1 MKAYLF
7 LTFATLLLHADVTDT
22 NASTNSSSDNA
33 DRPSRLEAGYG
44 SDEIFSE
51 TLPYMPDVSVKERV
65 KIQGDLRLRS
75 QTIHDNDGTES
86 VFRYRARVGVTA
98 AVTDNVQFEFM
109 LATGDGDP
117 VSTNQTAGN
126 FFSGK
131 GIVVDIADVYYGY
144 GYHEFIRLGKMKL
157 PFYRPDKNQMI
168 WDNDLRPEGVFA
180 KHKLFANIDITAGA
194 FMVQA
199 EKENGD
205 SKPDQNAIG
214 LYTFQVVQ
222 YLGDFRVGG
231 GVYIY
236 DQLEGESSELSY
248 GGKDKRLAKGNTVDI
263 NGIYEHDYYLGE
275 LFAQYKVTDDL
286 SLGLDGVYNA
296 GAPTN
301 NRAYNISAMYG
312 SLKNNGD
319 FKFGYYYRYTEKDAV
334 FGMFSDSDFAGG
346 QTDSKGSQLMGGYQI
361 AKNMQLAFT
370 YINATRKMS
379 SLDSERFQR
388 LHLDFKIKF

>member
-1 MKAYLF
+1 MKAYLPF
-7 LTFATLLLHADVTDT
+7 LFASLLLHAEVTDANT
-22 NASTNSSSDNA
+22 TANSSSDKE

-65 KIQGDLRLRS
+65 KVQGDLRLRS
-75 QTIHDNDGTES
+75 QTIKDTDGTES
-86 VFRYRARVGVTA
+86 IFRYRARVGVTA

-126 FFSGK
+126 FFTGK
-131 GIVVDIADVYYGY
+131 GIVVDIADIYYGY

-168 WDNDLRPEGVFA
+168 WDNDLRPEGAFA
-180 KHKLFANIDITAGA
+180 KHKLFANTDITAGA

-199 EKENGD
+199 EKED
-205 SKPDQNAIG
+205 SDPTKSKDAIG
-214 LYTFQVVQ
+214 LYTFQAVQ

-231 GVYIY
+231 GVYVY
-236 DQLEGESSELSY
+236 DRLEGANPTVSY
-248 GGKDKRLAKGNTVDI
+248 GGKDKTLTKGNSVDTAG
-263 NGIYEHDYYLGE
+263 NYKYDYYLGE
-275 LFAQYKVTDDL
+275 VFAQYKITDDL

-296 GAPTN
+296 GAPTD

-361 AKNMQLAFT
+361 AKNTQLAFT
-370 YINATRKMS
+370 YIYSIQNMS
-379 SLDSERFQR
+379 VNSEHFQR

>member
-1 MKAYLF
+1 MKAYSFLF
-7 LTFATLLLHADVTDT
+7 VATLSLYADSIDT
-22 NASTNSSSDNA
+22 NVSTNSTSDVK

-75 QTIHDNDGTES
+75 QTIKDTDGIES
-86 VFRYRARVGVTA
+86 IFRYRARVGVTA

-109 LATGDGDP
+109 LATGNGDP

-131 GIVVDIADVYYGY
+131 DIVVDIADIYYGY

-180 KHKLFANIDITAGA
+180 KHKLFANTDITAGA

-199 EKENGD
+199 EKED
-205 SKPDQNAIG
+205 SDPTKRKDAIG
-214 LYTFQVVQ
+214 LYTLQAVQ

-236 DQLEGESSELSY
+236 DHLEGASSEISY
-248 GGKDKRLAKGNTVDI
+248 AGKNKKLAKGNTVDA
-263 NGIYEHDYYLGE
+263 NGIYKYDYHLAE
-275 LFAQYKVTDDL
+275 LFVQYKVTDDL
-286 SLGLDGVYNA
+286 SLGIDGVYNA
-296 GAPTN
+296 GATKN

-312 SLKNNGD
+312 SLKHNGD

-346 QTDSKGSQLMGGYQI
+346 ETDSKGSQLMGGYQI
-361 AKNMQLAFT
+361 AKNTQLAFT
-370 YINATRKMS
+370 YINATQNMS
-379 SLDSERFQR
+379 IDPERFQR
-388 LHLDFKIKF
+388 LHVDFKIKF

>member
-22 NASTNSSSDNA
+22 NISTNSLSDNA

-86 VFRYRARVGVTA
+86 IFRYRARVGVTA

-168 WDNDLRPEGVFA
+168 WDNDLRPEGAFA
-180 KHKLFANIDITAGA
+180 KHKLFANTDITAGA

-214 LYTFQVVQ
+214 LYTLQAVQ

-236 DQLEGESSELSY
+236 DSLENADPLVSY
-248 GGKDKRLAKGNTVDI
+248 GGKDNNLTKGNTLEKGHYKYGYHLV
-263 NGIYEHDYYLGE
+263 E
-275 LFAQYKVTDDL
+275 LFAQYKVIDDL
-286 SLGLDGVYNA
+286 SLGIDGVYNTA
-296 GAPTN
+296 APTE

-361 AKNMQLAFT
+361 AKNTQLAFT
-370 YINATRKMS
+370 YINATREMS
-379 SLDSERFQR
+379 SINPERFQR